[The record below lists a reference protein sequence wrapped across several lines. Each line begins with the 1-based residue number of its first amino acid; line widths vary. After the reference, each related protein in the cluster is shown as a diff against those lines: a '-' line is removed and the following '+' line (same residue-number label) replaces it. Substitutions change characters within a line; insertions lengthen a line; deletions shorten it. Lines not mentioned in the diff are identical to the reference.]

1 MAVASFL
8 LIIISLS
15 CVSSLNDNT
24 TDYCNQLNCP
34 PWMQAKGSE
43 CVCRNDLP
51 KEFSCKDGGGAF
63 LNFFSCMSM
72 DDNDTV
78 SVGECAYP
86 KVSADL
92 GVELPSNLS
101 IHELNAVFC
110 DPLNRE
116 GILCHRCKEGFGV
129 APLSLEYACVECP
142 DNTAGWWVLFLV
154 LQFGP
159 VTIFYLINLV
169 WQVSFAKAPFRSY
182 VFFSQ
187 ILFRLF
193 SSKRFRIGTYN
204 LSVFA
209 KVCFY
214 ALEFLNGI
222 WSLNFVSVLP
232 PFCISTSFTN
242 IHFVYLQYLVAV
254 YPLFLIA
261 LTLVLHKLHERN
273 FKPVVILWKP
283 FHRCFISTRQMWD
296 YKSSIVN
303 VIVNF
308 CLFSLS
314 KIIFIVFT
322 GFNFSEKYNLCVPG
336 QVEPSVL
343 VDPSIPYPD
352 PVLLIL
358 SLVFSIATITV
369 ITLVSCYPLKC
380 MKLCFKRCCRSQV
393 FLYFQAFFE
402 DFTSSYKDGTT
413 KGSCCNLKYLVV
425 VYPVLLIV
433 LRAIVFVT
441 SKTVRSVLPAM
452 YSLLLFFFAVFIA
465 LVRPYKKATDYV
477 TESLLIVLM
486 AVVFE
491 LGCLDDLQL
500 SKWRA
505 YVYILLVS
513 IPHGCFV
520 MFIVYSVCK
529 RYKRYC
535 ACGCKEKKEVVEDN
549 ELPDRFVNAENYVQR
564 NVPKPTIGR
573 VIL

>member
-1 MAVASFL
+1 MAVAAFL
-8 LIIISLS
+8 LIIISLN

-51 KEFSCKDGGGAF
+51 FDLHCEDGTAY
-63 LNFFSCMSM
+63 LDIASCMSI
-72 DDNDTV
+72 DNDTV
-78 SVGECAYP
+78 SVGECAYNYQN
-86 KVSADL
+86 VSADL
-92 GVELPSNLS
+92 AVELPSNLS

-169 WQVSFAKAPFRSY
+169 WQVSFARAPFRCF

-187 ILFRLF
+187 IIFWFMTLRDSRVLTNNLNLFARV
-193 SSKRFRIGTYN
+193 Y
-204 LSVFA
+204 V
-209 KVCFY
+209 Y

-222 WSLNFVSVLP
+222 WSLNFVSVFP

-261 LTLVLHKLHERN
+261 LTLVLYKLHERN

-283 FHRCFISTRQMWD
+283 FRRCFISTRTMWD

-303 VIVNF
+303 VFVNF

-314 KIIFIVFT
+314 NIISIVFT
-322 GFNFSEKYNLCVPG
+322 SFYFSETYNLCLAF
-336 QVEPSVL
+336 QVELSVW
-343 VDPSIPYPD
+343 VDPSTPYPD

-380 MKLCFKRCCRSQV
+380 MKLCFKRCCRSQI
-393 FLYFQAFFE
+393 FLYIKAFFD

-413 KGSCCNLKYLVV
+413 EGSCCNWQYLVV
-425 VYPVLLIV
+425 IYPVLLILLQV
-433 LRAIVFVT
+433 IYLGASRTFRPVVF
-441 SKTVRSVLPAM
+441 AM
-452 YSLLLFFFAVFIA
+452 NSLLLFSFTVFVA
-465 LVRPYKKATDYV
+465 LVRPYKRYSDNV
-477 TESLLIVLM
+477 VESLLIFLL

-491 LGCLDDLQL
+491 LGSLDVQSPILL
-500 SKWRA
+500 A
-505 YVYILLVS
+505 YVSILLVS

-520 MFIVYSVCK
+520 AFIVYSVCK

-535 ACGCKEKKEVVEDN
+535 DCGCKEKKEVVEDDQ
-549 ELPDRFVNAENYVQR
+549 LPDRFVNAENYQQY
-564 NVPKPTIGR
+564 NVLNP
-573 VIL
+573 L